1 MSNIYLVSDAIAEA
15 ETNDESLTDKIVS
28 YLTTLFGGVPED
40 GLVFFILHENNLLN
54 TAMNFN
60 GMDNGEVLARAMVQA
75 AMVKDNV
82 IQDTTAAAKLADAQL
97 KIDEKYYDGGRPWN
111 IPTMKIIVGP
121 SNERIDDPSFGHIRY
136 NTTNN
141 ALEIYGKETLTNSNE
156 WRSLISKDI
165 DQNRINYG
173 KQTLNSINNFIEAE
187 TFISYEDIIE
197 NGVFVNKQHLKISKS
212 DIDAVGED
220 AIITFS
226 NSESVMHTISSTSTS
241 IESGSDDRL
250 KHNEEVIPNS
260 LDLIDQLKP
269 YKYQKTDKIY
279 DASYNGIIHDKWVWE
294 IGLIAQDVLAVPYLN
309 FMVNQM
315 PDNGIYTLSYFNLI
329 GLLLQG
335 AKDLYNENKL
345 LKKDIVNCKKDTQ
358 DLSGSF
364 PDTIVELNNK
374 IEELESLVLAL
385 EN

>member
-1 MSNIYLVSDAIAEA
+1 MGNIYLVSDAIAEA
-15 ETNDESLTDKIVS
+15 EVNDESLTNEIVS
-28 YLTTLFGGVPED
+28 YLTTFFGGVPED
-40 GLVFFILHENNLLN
+40 GLLFFILHKNNLLN
-54 TAMNFN
+54 TDMNFN

-82 IQDTTAAAKLADAQL
+82 IQDTTAAAKLAEAQL
-97 KIDEKYYDGGRPWN
+97 KIDEKYYDDGRPWN
-111 IPTMKIIVGP
+111 IPTMKIIVGI
-121 SNERIDDPSFGHIRY
+121 SDERIDDPSFGHIRY

-141 ALEIYGKETLTNSNE
+141 ALEIYGKNTSTDTDE

-197 NGVFVNKQHLKISKS
+197 NGVFVNKQHLKISES

-241 IESGSDDRL
+241 IGSGSDDRL

-335 AKDLYNENKL
+335 AKDLYNGNKL
-345 LKKDIVNCKKDTQ
+345 LKKDIVSCKKVTQ